1 MDSGSNIVN
10 NIQNKSI
17 LLLFITLLISL
28 FLLFPK
34 NSNIFIYEWINS
46 HSYSHGLLLLGMS
59 FYLIANKPNVVT
71 NSNGNITFLIILLLL
86 VFFDVLASI
95 VKIDVVSRFV
105 LPCYLIA
112 AIGAIFGAKNLLKVI
127 IPLSLIFFTV
137 PSWSIVSP
145 IFQSIAAIAVAN
157 ISDFIG
163 IPTFIEGNYVSIPN
177 GTFLIAEGC
186 SGVRYI
192 LVAVAIALINCE
204 LSNYNIRHILT
215 SVIAAFVLAIVAN
228 WVRIQVIVIYAHL
241 YGMDHSVVADH
252 NTLGWI
258 IFAIFMAFFFFIL
271 PYIAKAR
278 RQAEPLPVPSINK
291 LQLLKAF
298 IAIALLA
305 SGPLFIQF
313 FSQNNHKEVSATE
326 QFSQNKKGT
335 FDSFHNFEHY
345 SLIKNTTELK
355 DAYEHNVSKLS
366 FDLRDNTADMT
377 HAQNK
382 PIAMNVGVI
391 KEIDNGINNIKT
403 YQVIKNNQRYFYS
416 YWYEVN
422 NKITQSLIRV
432 KFYSVQALLSGSY
445 INQAFFISTKC
456 ELKCSDVSI
465 HLDYVKNKVLTSK

>member
-1 MDSGSNIVN
+1 MSSIK
-10 NIQNKSI
+10 NKPI
-17 LLLFITLLISL
+17 LFCFITLLATLGL
-28 FLLFPK
+28 FYPAQ
-34 NSNIFIYEWINS
+34 STIFIDAWLNS
-46 HSYSHGLLLLGMS
+46 HSYSHGSLLLGMS

-71 NSNGNITFLIILLLL
+71 NSNGNITFLVVLLLL
-86 VFFDVLASI
+86 VFIDVLASI
-95 VKIDVVSRFV
+95 VKIDVVSRFI

-112 AIGAIFGAKNLLKVI
+112 AIGATFGAKNLSKVI

-258 IFAIFMAFFFFIL
+258 IFVIFMAFFFFIL
-271 PYIAKAR
+271 PYIAKSR

-291 LQLLKAF
+291 LQLSKAF

-313 FSQNNHKEVSATE
+313 FSQSNHKEVSATE
-326 QFSQNKKGT
+326 QFSQNKKGG
-335 FDSFHNFEHY
+335 FDSFHNFEYY
-345 SLIKNTTELK
+345 SLVKNTTELK
-355 DAYEHNVSKLS
+355 DAYEHNTSQLS

-382 PIAMNVGVI
+382 PIAMNVRVI
-391 KEIDNGINNIKT
+391 KEIYNGIDNIKT
-403 YQVIKNNQRYFYS
+403 YQVIKNNQHYFYS

-445 INQAFFISTKC
+445 INRAFFISTRC
-456 ELKCSDVSI
+456 QQRCNNINV
-465 HLDYVKNKVLTSK
+465 HLDYVKNKVLANK